1 MRISTSFGER
11 KQAIKKEVNSNVF
24 LAFEGDKTEPL
35 YFDEI
40 SRRRKELG
48 FCEDYVLK
56 ILKEV
61 ASKLEFLI
69 LKKFWKVFLTN

>member
-1 MRISTSFGER
+1 MRISTSLGER
-11 KQAIKKEVNSNVF
+11 KPAVKKEVNSIVF
-24 LAFEGDKTEPL
+24 LAFEGVKTEPL

-56 ILKEV
+56 NIKRGCYETGV
-61 ASKLEFLI
+61 SNP
-69 LKKFWKVFLTN
+69 KKNFRNYL